1 MMIEVLEASKH
12 IIQIDNKVSK
22 EGQGTATQVGNKV
35 VFRIHGQKVFLVI
48 IKLQD
53 KLTTVA

>member
-1 MMIEVLEASKH
+1 MIVLEASKH

-22 EGQGTATQVGNKV
+22 ESQGTETQVGNKV